1 MVEPSTQT
9 HKARAA
15 GTDNVEFRRMASVM
29 RRIGLGRS
37 TIYRLIASQDFPAPV
52 KLAGRAVGWR
62 WRDGVGAR
70 VADGARHGAGCG
82 RT

>member
-1 MVEPSTQT
+1 MRQVEPTT
-9 HKARAA
+9 EARAA
-15 GTDNVEFRRMASVM
+15 DADGAEVLRLASVM

-62 WRDGVGAR
+62 RTDLERWSAAR
-70 VADGARHGAGCG
+70 QTTSPH
-82 RT
+82 